1 MCTYHHSPQGGFKYE
16 PSILKE
22 GAQCPGHNS
31 AFILILQLL
40 PSTEAPETNKIKED
54 SFSLPLPVIL
64 FPQEQ

>member
-1 MCTYHHSPQGGFKYE
+1 MGTYHHSPQGGFKYE

-22 GAQCPGHNS
+22 GAQCPEHNP

-40 PSTEAPETNKIKED
+40 PSTETPEANTIKED
-54 SFSLPLPVIL
+54 SFSLPLPVIF